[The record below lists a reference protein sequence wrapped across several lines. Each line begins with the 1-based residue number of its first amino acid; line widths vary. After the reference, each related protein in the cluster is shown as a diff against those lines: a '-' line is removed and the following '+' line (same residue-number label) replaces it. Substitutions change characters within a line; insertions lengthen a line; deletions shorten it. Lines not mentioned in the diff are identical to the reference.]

1 MASNFTFDPAALLKS
16 AIAHGVPLINKA
28 SNGEKLT
35 AQDYIDFG
43 VSTALGYLSVGG
55 HQPDISDAG
64 RTVHQTFS
72 ALNEVTKNQTPI

>member
-1 MASNFTFDPAALLKS
+1 MASNFTFDPMALLKS

-28 SNGEKLT
+28 SNEKLT

-43 VSTALGYLSVGG
+43 VGTALGYLSVAG

-72 ALNEVTKNQTPI
+72 ALNKATENQTPI